1 MSSPLMFWKLSL
13 RDLFLIPCSD
23 CSLLVN
29 CVLILFTL
37 NLPGIVFV
45 YELGIFCIQDHIPC
59 EIVWLYIFH
68 CDLGRF
74 FSPQPNLLGCT
85 FQYNAAQSQWEQVP
99 FSCSPSW
106 GKAFVSFAIRDD
118 VSGDLTIFSLY
129 HLARIRC
136 CLQFL
141 SFYCERMLDYIRC
154 SFLHNFKEPHDSFS
168 SLTLLMW
175 CTSLFFFTEPPL
187 NSWDK
192 SLWKFSFSFSI
203 ICNLLS
209 LSQWHKTAPRVGWN
223 GYHLCFPLS
232 LCLKH

>member
-1 MSSPLMFWKLSL
+1 MSSPQMLWKLPL
-13 RDLFLIPCSD
+13 RDLFLIPCLD

-45 YELGIFCIQDHIPC
+45 YELGIFCIQDHMPC
-59 EIVWLYIFH
+59 EIVWFYIFH

-74 FSPQPNLLGCT
+74 FFLPSPICW
-85 FQYNAAQSQWEQVP
+85 AVP
-99 FSCSPSW
+99 FNTMLRSRSGSRCPSHVLHL
-106 GKAFVSFAIRDD
+106 GRTSFAIRDD
-118 VSGDLTIFSLY
+118 VSGDLTVFSLY

-141 SFYCERMLDYIRC
+141 SFYCERMLDYIKC
-154 SFLHNFKEPHDSFS
+154 SFPHNLKEPHDLFS
-168 SLTLLMW
+168 SFTLLVW

-192 SLWKFSFSFSI
+192 SLWKVSFF
-203 ICNLLS
+203 
-209 LSQWHKTAPRVGWN
+209 
-223 GYHLCFPLS
+223 FP
-232 LCLKH
+232 